1 METNIQ
7 KPAALAIYGKWI
19 VAAVY
24 ILAVLNNI
32 AMTVAPIVIH
42 ENIMDTMT
50 KLFSISNVLSFA
62 GVAGF
67 GLIAF
72 SSSNEYIR
80 ISAAVFA
87 IGDLLSAISFHCF
100 SSEPYAFSVL
110 NNIIPLIGLAVIC
123 CSGRIRK
130 DFSVLLRVAVFFA
143 LTVWISGSWRL
154 PVSLMDTTNYYS
166 ISEISSS
173 TSMTFG
179 WIGLAASLSYCTAM
193 AILWVKIVNLSWSV
207 ENEEEPFVDVL
218 SSVMTSR
225 FVIGFPLLVICS
237 QIVYCLIWFSL

>member
-7 KPAALAIYGKWI
+7 KPAAPAIYGKWI
-19 VAAVY
+19 AAAVF
-24 ILAVLNNI
+24 ILLAVNI
-32 AMTVAPIVIH
+32 VAMTVVPIVIH
-42 ENIMDTMT
+42 ENVMNAMN
-50 KLFSISNVLSFA
+50 KLFSIVNVLSFV

-67 GLIAF
+67 GLIAY

-87 IGDLLSAISFHCF
+87 IGYLSSAISFHCF
-100 SSEPYAFSVL
+100 SSEPYAVIIL

-130 DFSVLLRVAVFFA
+130 DFSGLLRVAVFFA
-143 LTVWISGSWRL
+143 LTVCISGLWRV
-154 PVSLMDTTNYYS
+154 PVSLMDISDNYM
-166 ISEISSS
+166 IFMTIDS
-173 TSMTFG
+173 TSMSFG
-179 WIGLAASLSYCTAM
+179 WIGQVASLSYCTAM
-193 AILWVKIVNLSWSV
+193 AVLWVKIVNLSGCI
-207 ENEEEPFVDVL
+207 ENEEESFGDVL

-225 FVIGFPLLVICS
+225 FVIGFPMLVICS

>member
-7 KPAALAIYGKWI
+7 KPALPAIYGKWI
-19 VAAVY
+19 AAAVF
-24 ILAVLNNI
+24 IIAAVNI
-32 AMTVAPIVIH
+32 VAMTVVPIVIH
-42 ENIMDTMT
+42 ENVMDTMN

-67 GLIAF
+67 GLIAY

-87 IGDLLSAISFHCF
+87 IGDLLNAISFHCF
-100 SSEPYAFSVL
+100 SSIPYVVLIL
-110 NNIIPLIGLAVIC
+110 NNVIPLIGLAVIC
-123 CSGRIRK
+123 CSGLIRK
-130 DFSVLLRVAVFFA
+130 EFSVLLSVAVFLA
-143 LTVWISGSWRL
+143 LTVCISLWGL
-154 PVSLMDTTNYYS
+154 PELLLDASDNYI
-166 ISEISSS
+166 ISV
-173 TSMTFG
+173 TLDLTRMTFG
-179 WIGLAASLSYCTAM
+179 WICVAASLSYCTAM
-193 AILWVKIVNLSWSV
+193 AILWVKIVNLSGCV
-207 ENEEEPFVDVL
+207 ENEEEPFGDVL

>member
-1 METNIQ
+1 METNIR
-7 KPAALAIYGKWI
+7 KPASPAIYGKWI
-19 VAAVY
+19 VAAVF

-32 AMTVAPIVIH
+32 AMTVVPIVIH
-42 ENIMDTMT
+42 ENIMDTMN

-80 ISAAVFA
+80 ISAVVFA

-100 SSEPYAFSVL
+100 SSVPYVVLIL
-110 NNIIPLIGLAVIC
+110 NNVIPLIGLAVIC
-123 CSGRIRK
+123 CSGLIRK
-130 DFSVLLRVAVFFA
+130 EYSVLLRVAVLLA
-143 LTVWISGSWRL
+143 LVGCISGLWRL
-154 PVSLMDTTNYYS
+154 PVSLMDASNYDSTY
-166 ISEISSS
+166 EISRL

-179 WIGLAASLSYCTAM
+179 WVSMIVTLVYFIVM
-193 AILWVKIVNLSWSV
+193 AILWVKIVNLSGCV
-207 ENEEEPFVDVL
+207 ENEEEPFGDVL

-225 FVIGFPLLVICS
+225 FVIGFPLFVICS